1 MCITQFWIF
10 PPTFTSREFEIVVS
24 LDENALFGGVMYSFD
39 GGTTWQKQNSIK
51 ISENKLLNIMIK
63 NKLGLLS
70 NEIKYEVDKI
80 EQIVLLN

>member
-1 MCITQFWIF
+1 
-10 PPTFTSREFEIVVS
+10 
-24 LDENALFGGVMYSFD
+24 MYSFD